1 MNGSPRIRVV
11 ASFPQ
16 QRFERALSLDRSSSI
31 VIVVASRVGYR
42 RRLIFRISLVVFA
55 TNSRYL
61 QRLPIFLIIRLE
73 YEGNCLSDKEKWYG
87 DRQGLWK
94 GYVIIDR
101 FLS

>member
-1 MNGSPRIRVV
+1 MDPRVV

-55 TNSRYL
+55 TNSHYL

-73 YEGNCLSDKEKWYG
+73 YEGNCLSDKKKWYG
-87 DRQGLWK
+87 DYKQELWK